1 MLGLKGMGRGKG
13 SKSLG
18 GRWAC
23 SSTQHQEI
31 AFIQQWRKS
40 MEAPSDFLQG
50 ASPAPVPPQKSEF
63 IIDIVAVLCAATQFC
78 TAAMDTSSSK
88 KDSLILGNLVRI
100 KSSLLVYKNFRVS
113 KVSELLRALRLQK
126 IFAEEK
132 AKPMDLKMSPL
143 YLNKCLLNISVGFFP
158 FLIRLVPYFNSLFN
172 CLQTLRLHSVFC
184 CLGGFSYHHVVK
196 CVGSVLSNRSKCW

>member
-31 AFIQQWRKS
+31 TFIRQWRKS

-50 ASPAPVPPQKSEF
+50 ASPTPVPPQKSEF
-63 IIDIVAVLCAATQFC
+63 IIGIVAVLCAATQFC

-88 KDSLILGNLVRI
+88 KDSPILGNLVRI
-100 KSSLLVYKNFRVS
+100 TSSLLVYKNFRVS
-113 KVSELLRALRLQK
+113 KVSGLPRALRLQK

-143 YLNKCLLNISVGFFP
+143 YLNKCLLNISVFF
-158 FLIRLVPYFNSLFN
+158 FFHFWSGLFP
-172 CLQTLRLHSVFC
+172 TLTPCSTPCRHWDYTVFSV
-184 CLGGFSYHHVVK
+184 V
-196 CVGSVLSNRSKCW
+196 